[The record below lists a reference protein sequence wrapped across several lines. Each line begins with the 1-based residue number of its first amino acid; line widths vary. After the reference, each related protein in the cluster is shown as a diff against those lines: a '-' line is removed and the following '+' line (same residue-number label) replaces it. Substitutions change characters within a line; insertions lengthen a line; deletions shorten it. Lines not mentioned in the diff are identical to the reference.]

1 MPKISVVMSA
11 YNNKP
16 YIEDAVQSILNQTCP
31 DFEFLIID
39 DCSTDGTLEY
49 LQSLRDPRIRL
60 ITHDSNQGLI
70 YCLNEGLDLAT
81 GEYIARMDS
90 DDISAPRRFETQLQ
104 YMEEHPDVGVLGTF
118 ITLHHSGQPV
128 SKPTSHEDI
137 RCWQLF
143 YCCVGH
149 PTVFIR
155 SSVLKEHDIR
165 YNPAFPHAEDYE
177 FWSRL
182 SEITRIENLPE
193 YLFSYRVHEGQIS
206 TRQSQ
211 AQQLTADRVR
221 RMLLYNLGVLPTEE
235 EFKTHMQFYHRT
247 IPVYDYEG
255 YSRALAWA
263 RKLLDHNEIAGIYDQ
278 ETLNRILSNCFTWS
292 EVAEAVNG

>member
-1 MPKISVVMSA
+1 MPKITVLMSA
-11 YNNKP
+11 YNTRP
-16 YIEDAVQSILNQTCP
+16 YIKNAVESILNQTCR

-49 LQSLRDPRIRL
+49 LQSLEDPRIRL
-60 ITHDSNQGLI
+60 ITHATNKGLVH
-70 YCLNEGLDLAT
+70 CLNEGLDLST

-90 DDISAPRRFETQLQ
+90 DDISAPHRFETQLR
-104 YMEEHPDVGVLGTF
+104 YMESHPEVGVLGTF
-118 ITLHHSGQPV
+118 ITLFHNGELV

-149 PTVFIR
+149 PTVFMR
-155 SSVLKEHDIR
+155 SSVLKEHDIH
-165 YNPAFPHAEDYE
+165 YNPGFKHAEDYE

-182 SEITRIENLPE
+182 SELTRIENLPE

-206 TRQSQ
+206 TRQHQ
-211 AQQLTADRVR
+211 AQRLTADRVR
-221 RMLLYNLGVLPTEE
+221 RMLLYNLGVFPTEE
-235 EFKTHMQFYHRT
+235 EFDIHMQFYLRT
-247 IPVYDYEG
+247 IPVHDYEG

-263 RKLLDHNEIAGIYDQ
+263 QKLLERNQATGIYDQ

-292 EVAEAVNG
+292 ETA

>member
-1 MPKISVVMSA
+1 MSKITVLMSA
-11 YNNKP
+11 FNTRP
-16 YIEDAVQSILNQTCP
+16 YIKNAVESILNQTCR

-49 LQSLRDPRIRL
+49 LQSLEDPRIRL
-60 ITHDSNQGLI
+60 ITHSSNKGLVH
-70 YCLNEGLDLAT
+70 CLNEGLDLST

-90 DDISAPRRFETQLQ
+90 DDISAPHRFETQLR
-104 YMEEHPDVGVLGTF
+104 YMEAHPEVGVLGTF
-118 ITLHHSGQPV
+118 ITLFHNGELVP
-128 SKPTSHEDI
+128 KPTNHEDI

-149 PTVFIR
+149 PTVFMR
-155 SSVLKEHDIR
+155 SSVLKEHDIH
-165 YNPAFPHAEDYE
+165 YNPGFKHAEDYE

-182 SEITRIENLPE
+182 SELTRIENLPE

-206 TRQSQ
+206 TRQHQ
-211 AQQLTADRVR
+211 AQRLTADRVR
-221 RMLLYNLGVLPTEE
+221 RMLLYNLGVFPTEE
-235 EFKTHMQFYHRT
+235 EFDIHMQFYLRT
-247 IPVYDYEG
+247 IPVHDYEG

-263 RKLLDHNEIAGIYDQ
+263 QKLLERNQAAGIYDQ

-292 EVAEAVNG
+292 ETA

>member
-1 MPKISVVMSA
+1 MPKITVLMSA
-11 YNNKP
+11 YNTRP
-16 YIEDAVQSILNQTCP
+16 YIKNAVESILNQTCR

-49 LQSLRDPRIRL
+49 LQSLEDPRIRL
-60 ITHDSNQGLI
+60 ITHDSNKGLV
-70 YCLNEGLDLAT
+70 YCLNEGLDLST

-90 DDISAPRRFETQLQ
+90 DDISAPHRFERQLR
-104 YMEEHPDVGVLGTF
+104 YMEDHPEVGVLGTF
-118 ITLHHSGQPV
+118 ITLFHNGELV

-149 PTVFIR
+149 PTVFMR
-155 SSVLKEHDIR
+155 SSVLKEHDIH
-165 YNPAFPHAEDYE
+165 YNPSFTHAEDYE

-182 SEITRIENLPE
+182 SELTRIENLPE

-206 TRQSQ
+206 TQQ
-211 AQQLTADRVR
+211 HLAQRLTADRVR
-221 RMLLYNLGVLPTEE
+221 RMLLYNLGVFPTEE
-235 EFKTHMQFYHRT
+235 EFDIHMQFYQRT
-247 IPVYDYEG
+247 IPVHNYEG

-263 RKLLDHNEIAGIYDQ
+263 HKLLERNQATGIYDQ
-278 ETLNRILSNCFTWS
+278 ETLNRILSTCFTWS
-292 EVAEAVNG
+292 EIA